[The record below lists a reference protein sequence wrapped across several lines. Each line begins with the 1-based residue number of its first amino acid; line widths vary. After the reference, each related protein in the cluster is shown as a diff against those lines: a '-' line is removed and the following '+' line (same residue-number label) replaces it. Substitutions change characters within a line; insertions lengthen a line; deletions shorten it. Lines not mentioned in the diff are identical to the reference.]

1 MIHLRNCGRTLALA
15 AAILV
20 PSALAS
26 LASDYLAAPVMLL
39 SCLLVLALDSRR
51 RSMHS
56 HFKLDPPAQVRL
68 PRYVARSGGL
78 HLAAGEDLREVAL
91 RGCRLAYPG
100 GHVVVYEGLRVVA
113 VVCPEG
119 QEPYAYSPEELREEL
134 HSTLTVVPSQ
144 EVG

>member
-1 MIHLRNCGRTLALA
+1 MSHLRACGRTLALA
-15 AAILV
+15 AAVLV

-26 LASDYLAAPVMLL
+26 LASDHLATPIMLL
-39 SCLLVLALDSRR
+39 ACLLVLALDSRN

-56 HFKLDPPAQVRL
+56 HFKLDPPAQVKL